1 MPEACIYLDPF
12 FFTSEDKLNSSSL
25 TFVYG
30 CLWLFVFHKPASLI
44 TDGYL
49 FHNNGSIDHT
59 SAHLFL
65 RAFYRITSAGL
76 PVRMIMFVPI
86 ISSVS
91 TDGSTECYCRVV
103 VFFLII
109 NHLSQTFSFSY
120 TFSFCSL
127 TGH

>member
-1 MPEACIYLDPF
+1 M
-12 FFTSEDKLNSSSL
+12 
-25 TFVYG
+25 
-30 CLWLFVFHKPASLI
+30 KPASLI

-103 VFFLII
+103 VFF
-109 NHLSQTFSFSY
+109 
-120 TFSFCSL
+120 
-127 TGH
+127 